1 MALLEF
7 GLQVEKLVTD
17 FVQLLQ
23 LSFSPILEISVQEAL
38 LKNINHFLAI
48 IDKPLEWVLLQFSGM
63 AQIVDDL
70 IDKHVVVSR
79 LRLA

>member
-7 GLQVEKLVTD
+7 GLQVEKLVAD

-38 LKNINHFLAI
+38 LKNIDHFLAI
-48 IDKPLEWVLLQFSGM
+48 IDKPLE
-63 AQIVDDL
+63 
-70 IDKHVVVSR
+70 
-79 LRLA
+79 

>member
-38 LKNINHFLAI
+38 LNNINHFLAI
-48 IDKPLEWVLLQFSGM
+48 IDKPLE
-63 AQIVDDL
+63 
-70 IDKHVVVSR
+70 
-79 LRLA
+79 